1 VSTVP
6 PSRSAEEITMFVP
19 EPFARFESQS
29 VARVSVPAGLPA
41 LAAVLA
47 VGLVLF
53 VLLLAATP
61 GITQICPAPRAG
73 TPIHLAR

>member
-1 VSTVP
+1 VPSVP

-19 EPFARFESQS
+19 EPFTRFESQS

-53 VLLLAATP
+53 VVMLAATP
-61 GITQICPAPRAG
+61 GITRICPAPRAG
-73 TPIHLAR
+73 TTVHLAR